1 MKKLLYLFLLLIF
14 ASCGNKS
21 NSDSS
26 NNATNP
32 ESDDNSVYYADI
44 AIEGYNTGYE
54 HGANDGWN
62 DNYKSSF
69 TLSCKYLF
77 DEEKSNYESGY
88 KKGYD
93 EGFKAGKAA
102 YNKELAKRTETAR
115 QVLEEY
121 ESSNVT
127 VSTTSTPNTYSSP
140 NTSTAE
146 TDFHNWEEDEIRAF
160 YVEIEDCES
169 DEKAEYI
176 SNEYYLGEY
185 IQEGYRYF
193 AKTSVKNGTYEA
205 EVGEKVS
212 SKLFKIKGTDVF
224 MLFKWLPN
232 ASKWD
237 EGILDVWANKG
248 SFYKK
253 PN

>member
-69 TLSCKYLF
+69 TLSC
-77 DEEKSNYESGY
+77 N
-88 KKGYD
+88 
-93 EGFKAGKAA
+93 FKAGKAA